1 MPWEQLEFTG
11 WLISFNCINYLC
23 RQECSWDFSN
33 KLNSHSTH
41 MQLQKL
47 CPVFQDRRLRDLFWI
62 TRRRRLWQQ
71 RLWLYNAMIFV
82 QLWVKEWCTNEKTI
96 ESGLVR
102 WRKVWILAS
111 EFEKMYI
118 LKFDVHNMSS
128 FFVCVNCLLTVFSIV
143 QSWMSCLLRGLL
155 GESPADSLVSKWKI
169 LITNKTI
176 N

>member
-33 KLNSHSTH
+33 KLNSHSTN
-41 MQLQKL
+41 MQLQKTVSCISRQEMERFVLNYKKEKTLTTKTVALQCNDL
-47 CPVFQDRRLRDLFWI
+47 CA
-62 TRRRRLWQQ
+62 TMSQ
-71 RLWLYNAMIFV
+71 RVMY
-82 QLWVKEWCTNEKTI
+82 EWKTI

-155 GESPADSLVSKWKI
+155 GESPADLLVSKWKI